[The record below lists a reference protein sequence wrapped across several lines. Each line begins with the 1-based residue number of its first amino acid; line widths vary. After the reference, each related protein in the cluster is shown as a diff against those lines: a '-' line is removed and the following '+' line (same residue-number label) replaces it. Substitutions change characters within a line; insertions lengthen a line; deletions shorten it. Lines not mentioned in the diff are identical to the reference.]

1 MFFFAGSAALMR
13 SENSKPGFFRVEQRE
28 GAWWL
33 IDPDGSP
40 TLSIG
45 VDHISYEADR
55 IRGTGPCPYAEALDR
70 IYPDRN
76 AWALMALARLR
87 LWGFNTIA
95 AWSDPELGEYQMP

>member
-1 MFFFAGSAALMR
+1 MR
-13 SENSKPGFFRVEQRE
+13 PENSKPGFFRVEQRE
-28 GAWWL
+28 GVWWL
-33 IDPDGSP
+33 IDPHGSP

-76 AWALMALARLR
+76 A
-87 LWGFNTIA
+87 
-95 AWSDPELGEYQMP
+95 